1 MSTFSGA
8 NPGDARNGIFAAAA
22 LFLSCVWVTISLR
35 IWVRVTIIRSL
46 GWDDATLI
54 FAADQI
60 IFTGYCVVEIMI
72 ETVGG
77 APHAQNLGL
86 SELSR
91 LVALTVASFDLYITA
106 MVFLKISL
114 GIFYLRFVIR
124 TWEKYAVYSTIIIST
139 AYGVFLFFIAL
150 LNCGNPSKYLENE
163 LKGICMPNNAIY
175 PIQLA
180 GALVNACTDWVLAI
194 MPIYILVKGTMPLRV
209 KISAGVV
216 LLLGC
221 TGSVISLVRI
231 QYMKGLLPGPNFFN
245 TSIDLCIWS
254 IIECGLG
261 ISAAAAATLRPLFR
275 SLREHTNGYMSYGR
289 SRSAMGSVNQ
299 TRFTD
304 TMFGD
309 WGFEPPQHEQELR
322 ASRSRSHISITPI
335 LKNSRVMSKMGIT
348 RETIAEQGSQLM
360 SSPVATANQPTR
372 QKSRRLQSR
381 LSRIEH
387 TTQPQRPEMVRQLSV
402 REKGISRPVP
412 HIFSQAAPPTP
423 TGEHQQELIRIDHRR
438 NGSPN
443 WVPKTKRT
451 PDRSSNPYFDS
462 PNPYR
467 YSTPT
472 SPYEG
477 RPF

>member
-1 MSTFSGA
+1 
-8 NPGDARNGIFAAAA
+8 
-22 LFLSCVWVTISLR
+22 
-35 IWVRVTIIRSL
+35 
-46 GWDDATLI
+46 
-54 FAADQI
+54 
-60 IFTGYCVVEIMI
+60 MI

-77 APHAQNLGL
+77 APHAQNLGFL
-86 SELSR
+86 GLSR
-91 LVALTVASFDLYITA
+91 LVALTVASFDLYISA
-106 MVFLKISL
+106 MMFLKISL

-124 TWEKYAVYSTIIIST
+124 TWEQYAVHATMIIST

-150 LNCGNPSKYLENE
+150 LNCGNPSKYLESE
-163 LKGICMPNNAIY
+163 LKGICMPNSAIY

-194 MPIYILVKGTMPLRV
+194 MPIYILVKATTMPVRV
-209 KISAGVV
+209 KISAGMV

-221 TGSVISLVRI
+221 IGSVISLVRI
-231 QYMKGLLPGPNFFN
+231 QYMKGLVPGPNFFN
-245 TSIDLCIWS
+245 TSIDLYIWS

-275 SLREHTNGYMSYGR
+275 SLREHTNGFSNYG
-289 SRSAMGSVNQ
+289 SRSKPGMDSVNQ

-309 WGFEPPQHEQELR
+309 WGFEPPQNEQELR
-322 ASRSRSHISITPI
+322 ERERRSHSSLTPI

-348 RETIAEQGSQLM
+348 RETVTEQASE
-360 SSPVATANQPTR
+360 SISPAASTPDRLRR
-372 QKSRRLQSR
+372 QTSKRLQSR
-381 LSRIEH
+381 LSRTEQP
-387 TTQPQRPEMVRQLSV
+387 TQPQRPEMVRQLSV

-423 TGEHQQELIRIDHRR
+423 TGEHQQDLIRIDHRR

-443 WVPKTKRT
+443 WVPKVKRT
-451 PDRSSNPYFDS
+451 PDRQSNPHFDS

-467 YSTPT
+467 YSAPM
-472 SPYEG
+472 SPIEG